1 MRTLKNY
8 LAWAPSVLLAVSLPA
23 LAAQPD
29 DPSKD
34 RGPQPLVGQLDIERT
49 GAQQDDQDKRD
60 HLDAT
65 AQAATTPAPP
75 VDTELDVDVEPQ
87 NVDDARKEARVETT
101 IALNRSLQNS
111 DIRVRVDGTT
121 AVLEGTV
128 DDELHKMLAEDLA
141 MNVDGIDEV
150 DNELEVDEEYARPA
164 QDGEQRTFAQ
174 TVEDATT
181 TTAVRSRLLW
191 SRDADGV
198 NTEVETRNG
207 RVTLSGT
214 AESAEAK
221 ERAGELART
230 AWGVNSV
237 VNNITVEPD
246 NRTADADAD
255 SDAGDAIS
263 DAWITT
269 KVRSSF
275 LTSRWIS
282 GTDIEIETNDGV
294 VELSGEL
301 DSESER
307 ELAIEVAEN
316 IRGVRDVDARNLTVV
331 G

>member
-1 MRTLKNY
+1 MTTLKDY

-29 DPSKD
+29 EAKRD
-34 RGPQPLVGQLDIERT
+34 RGPQPMVGQLET
-49 GAQQDDQDKRD
+49 EV
-60 HLDAT
+60 T
-65 AQAATTPAPP
+65 AMSPAPQ
-75 VDTELDVDVEPQ
+75 VNAE
-87 NVDDARKEARVETT
+87 VDDARKEARVETT
-101 IALNRSLQNS
+101 IALNRSLQRS

-128 DDELHKMLAEDLA
+128 DDELHKELAETLA
-141 MNVDGIDEV
+141 LNVAGIDEV
-150 DNELEVDEEYARPA
+150 DNELEVDEEYAGPER
-164 QDGEQRTFAQ
+164 DGEERTFAQ
-174 TVEDATT
+174 TVEDATA

-207 RVTLSGT
+207 QVTLSGT

-221 ERAGELART
+221 ERAAELART

-237 VNNITVEPD
+237 VNNIAVEPD
-246 NRTADADAD
+246 TETASGDADADAE
-255 SDAGDAIS
+255 SDAGGAIS

-282 GTDIEIETNDGV
+282 GTDISIETNEGV